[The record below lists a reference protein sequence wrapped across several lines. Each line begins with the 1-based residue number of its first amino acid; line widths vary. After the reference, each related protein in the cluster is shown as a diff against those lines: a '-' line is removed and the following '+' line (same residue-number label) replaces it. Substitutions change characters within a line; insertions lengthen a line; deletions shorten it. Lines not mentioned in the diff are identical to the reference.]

1 MELEREVKLNQ
12 LYSKVKSGEMVYQY
26 ELSFIPNGLDRDYYY
41 KDLLNVLL
49 EYKKANN
56 LDTTEI
62 TSILNGEVERERRI
76 KELELELLK
85 LKGV

>member
-1 MELEREVKLNQ
+1 MELEQQTKLNQ
-12 LYSKVKSGEMVYQY
+12 LYSKVKNGEMVYQY
-26 ELSFIPNGLDRDYYY
+26 ELSFIPNELDRDYYY

-62 TSILNGEVERERRI
+62 TNILNGEVERERRI